1 MASIVVSIVYALEKH
16 DGKFPVTSAKEH
28 YKRLTVTLNPSG
40 SSWDLT
46 SG

>member
-16 DGKFPVTSAKEH
+16 DGKFPVTSAKH